1 MRKAV
6 SLSIIFLMLL
16 GLAPAARFANA
27 LVGTKVV
34 DGIINEWGTL
44 DLVGTAKDNGMAG
57 ANLEGLYVAWDDQ
70 YLYLAIKTNNSAGWS
85 DLNYG
90 IGIDVDPGT
99 GNGFTGPGDAW
110 GKDIGFGNGYAID
123 YELYGYWNEGAGR
136 LEYDWGTRTGLQFI
150 KYTGNGWDY
159 SWGNNFPDYRS
170 VFTGDSATGLQTI
183 EVAIPWSALG
193 GKPERIALIAWI
205 TGGSGS
211 AVSSAPWDAALED
224 SGDEWGDTDIFTN
237 LAEVVIAPKTIDGF
251 LDDWSSFEVVAQGVP
266 SGVPGANLDKLYV
279 SYDENYL
286 YIAIKTNNTAKYW
299 PDYGIAIDVNPG
311 SGSGGTTDP
320 WAKEIYFSGKYL
332 PDYIIYAE
340 AQDGQIVWMGMHN
353 WIGSGWG
360 SMGNVK
366 DIGDYAYVGG
376 NQGIQTIEI
385 KIPWSAIGGRP
396 PKLGIMAWAAGNN
409 DHDSAVDT
417 LPVDPE
423 VDYPTVG
430 NAEWTDTDVLSN
442 FALID
447 IPVLKPDLT
456 VSIKSDVFDVESW
469 QPANITIEV
478 SNIGKVDA
486 KNVTVELYDDNTS
499 IASWKVDVSAG
510 DSVVINHIYTYSSKW
525 GVHELR
531 VVVDPEN
538 KIEEVNENNNEATF
552 EIEVG
557 HVQRNMNTMVKLAY
571 YVWPDQYM
579 AYYTMTRELIENASQ
594 LILTE
599 DQIAELNALNET
611 LNGIHAEYT
620 EGMGLIGSETY
631 ALRGSS
637 KVFHAYRTIRDFYP
651 QVKSFYEYAKNSG
664 VMALVSEVARSEEGL
679 SGANVETLYLGYDSK
694 YYYVAFDVNNT
705 ENWDIAYGIAV
716 DAKEGGYKG
725 MSDAW
730 QRKVHFSYKPDYE
743 LYMFW
748 SKDTGDITS
757 ADFAE
762 WKDGN
767 WEITPL
773 NETEVF
779 FTYKTGVNG
788 LERVIVGIPLEYIPD
803 PESAKVMVFAAGA
816 NPGDSLVDSVPY
828 DASMADHDDEWSDV
842 DIVTKYATV
851 SEVGEVKLEGVVV
864 DGKLNDWSDAD
875 VVAEDTEN
883 FGGEGANLKRLYVKY
898 DSDFLYIALETD
910 NTASWRI
917 AYGIALDYTDGGA
930 TDMPDA
936 WGRNIGFK
944 RGVDA
949 EMYFFWNGEFFG
961 EKGTDSITEMT
972 LAIWNGEEWEYR
984 DLGEVALVA
993 WDGGALGLKSL
1004 EIAIP
1009 WEAIGGKPEKI
1020 GVIAWVTGSNTG
1032 DSAVDSLPL
1041 DDAVKDSDNEWGD
1054 SDVLGNFAEVTI
1066 Q

>member
-16 GLAPAARFANA
+16 GLGPATRFASA
-27 LVGTKVV
+27 LVGTKVL

-57 ANLEGLYVAWDDQ
+57 ANLDGLYVAWDEE
-70 YLYLAIKTNNSAGWS
+70 YLYIALTTRNTQSWDLA
-85 DLNYG
+85 YG

-110 GKDIGFGNGYAID
+110 GRGIGFGNGYAID
-123 YELYGYWNEGAGR
+123 YELYAWVTGGTPTVDGSTHVAFIPYNGGW
-136 LEYDWGTRTGLQFI
+136 EYKYVEDVGGSFAYTGDPSSGLQALEI
-150 KYTGNGWDY
+150 K
-159 SWGNNFPDYRS
+159 
-170 VFTGDSATGLQTI
+170 
-183 EVAIPWSALG
+183 IPWSALG
-193 GKPERIALIAWI
+193 GKPGKIALIAWI
-205 TGGSGS
+205 AGGGGS
-211 AVSSAPWDAALED
+211 AVSSAPWDTSLED
-224 SGDEWGDTDIFTN
+224 SGNEWGDTDIFTN
-237 LAEVVIAPKTIDGF
+237 LVEVVIAPKTIDGS
-251 LDDWSSFEVVAQGVP
+251 LDDWSPFEVVGTARDNGLD
-266 SGVPGANLDKLYV
+266 GAKLDRLYV

-286 YIAIKTNNTAKYW
+286 YIAIKTNNTGSW
-299 PDYGIAIDVNPG
+299 GISYGFAIDVDPESG
-311 SGSGGTTDP
+311 KGYTGTSDSWGRRISFSGSFAPDY
-320 WAKEIYFSGKYL
+320 EIYFWWDGGITSDNFNTWTGGGW
-332 PDYIIYAE
+332 DYKGISA
-340 AQDGQIVWMGMHN
+340 
-353 WIGSGWG
+353 
-360 SMGNVK
+360 
-366 DIGDYAYVGG
+366 VGG
-376 NQGIQTIEI
+376 SFAYTGDSSGLQSLEI
-385 KIPWSAIGGRP
+385 AIPWDAIGGRRE
-396 PKLGIMAWAAGNN
+396 KLGVIAWIAGGG
-409 DHDSAVDT
+409 DSSAVSSAPWDAA
-417 LPVDPE
+417 LESLDGPYADW
-423 VDYPTVG
+423 YGG
-430 NAEWTDTDVLSN
+430 NEWGDTDYFSGL
-442 FALID
+442 AYLTM
-447 IPVLKPDLT
+447 PVPKPDLT

-469 QPANITIEV
+469 RPANLTIEV

-486 KNVTVELYDDNTS
+486 ENVTVELYDDNAS
-499 IASWKVDVSAG
+499 IASWKVDVPAG
-510 DSVVINHIYTYSSKW
+510 DSVVINHVYTYSSKW
-525 GVHELR
+525 GIHELK

-538 KIEEVNENNNEATF
+538 EVDEVNENNNEATI

-571 YVWPDQYM
+571 HVWPDQYM
-579 AYYTMTRELIENASQ
+579 TYYTMTRELIENASQ

-611 LNGIHAEYT
+611 LQEIHEGYT
-620 EGMGLIGSETY
+620 EGMSLIGSETY

-637 KVFHAYRTIRDFYP
+637 KVFQAYRTIRDFYP

-679 SGANVETLYLGYDSK
+679 SGANVETLYLGYDSR
-694 YYYVAFDVNNT
+694 YYYIAFDVNNT
-705 ENWDIAYGIAV
+705 ESWDIAYGIAV

-725 MSDAW
+725 MRDAW
-730 QRKVHFSYKPDYE
+730 QRKVNFSYKPDYE

-748 SKDTGDITS
+748 SKDAADITS

-773 NETEVF
+773 NKTEVF
-779 FTYKTGVNG
+779 FTYKSGANG

-803 PESAKVMVFAAGA
+803 PESAKVVVFAAGA

-828 DASMADHDDEWSDV
+828 DASMADHEDEWTDV
-842 DIVTKYATV
+842 DIVTRYATV
-851 SEVGEVKLEGVVV
+851 SGVGELKLEGVVV

-883 FGGEGANLKRLYVKY
+883 FGGEGANLKKLYVKY

-917 AYGIALDYTDGGA
+917 AYGMALDYADGGA
-930 TDMPDA
+930 TDMPDS

-949 EMYFFWNGEFFG
+949 EMYFFWHGEFFG
-961 EKGTDSITEMT
+961 EKGTDSITDMN
-972 LAIWNGEEWEYR
+972 LAIWNGEEWVYR
-984 DLGEVALVA
+984 DLREVALVA
-993 WDGGALGLKSL
+993 WDGGALGLRSL

-1009 WEAIGGKPEKI
+1009 WEAIGGKPKKL

-1041 DDAVKDSDNEWGD
+1041 DDAVKDSGDEWGD
-1054 SDVLGNFAEVTI
+1054 SDILGSFVEVEI
-1066 Q
+1066 R